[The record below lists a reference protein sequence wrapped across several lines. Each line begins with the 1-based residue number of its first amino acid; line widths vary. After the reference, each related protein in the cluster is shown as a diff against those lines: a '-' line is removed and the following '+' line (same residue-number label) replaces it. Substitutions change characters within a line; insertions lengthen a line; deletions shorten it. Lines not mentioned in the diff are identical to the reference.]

1 VTRGKPWTVEEER
14 CLKELVEGGSSMRQ
28 AAVKM
33 GKSVE
38 SVRQKMLKLG
48 LVELEQE
55 KNVCSSSSNVPE
67 SAELPNIEEILKQVA
82 FALQSLKTPDLS
94 HAEIQ
99 RFRSMIQGAKVYK
112 ELFAEYAH
120 YLEIEE
126 KLGAEM
132 GRRETLIKNTKAQQ
146 R

>member
-1 VTRGKPWTVEEER
+1 
-14 CLKELVEGGSSMRQ
+14 
-28 AAVKM
+28 
-33 GKSVE
+33 
-38 SVRQKMLKLG
+38 
-48 LVELEQE
+48 
-55 KNVCSSSSNVPE
+55 VPE

-132 GRRETLIKNTKAQQ
+132 GRRETIIKNTKAQQ
-146 R
+146 L

>member
-1 VTRGKPWTVEEER
+1 MTRGKPWTIEEER
-14 CLKELVEGGSSMRQ
+14 CLKELVEGGSSMRL
-28 AAVKM
+28 AAAKM

-55 KNVCSSSSNVPE
+55 KNVCSSSSNVAG
-67 SAELPNIEEILKQVA
+67 SGELPNIEEILKQVA
-82 FALQSLKTPDLS
+82 FALQSLKQPGLS
-94 HAEIQ
+94 HSEIQ

-112 ELFAEYAH
+112 ELFADYGH

-126 KLGAEM
+126 TSGAAIE
-132 GRRETLIKNTKAQQ
+132 RREERMRNARTKT
-146 R
+146 